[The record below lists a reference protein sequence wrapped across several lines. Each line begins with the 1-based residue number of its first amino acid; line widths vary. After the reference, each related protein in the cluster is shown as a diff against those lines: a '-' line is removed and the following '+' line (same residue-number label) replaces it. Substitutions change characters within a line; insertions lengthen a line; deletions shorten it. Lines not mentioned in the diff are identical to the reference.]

1 MSELAAQLCAEAEG
15 HITTHFCSPCPSR
28 LHPPQHRRTPPA
40 DRHAQP
46 GCPQVHLVNTVVLSL
61 PCQDS
66 SSHLHSATHFFS
78 LLRTW
83 CCRFLTF
90 QLPEWIVGQGPDRPE
105 LQSFLCHSQS
115 LHQYNGTHGIY
126 LPGWVTSKQILAQ
139 TRFQQVEAATRA
151 ARNRQPGVPCPRA
164 PADEAHG
171 AETQPRLHQLS
182 HFP

>member
-1 MSELAAQLCAEAEG
+1 MLRLKA
-15 HITTHFCSPCPSR
+15 TSPLTSA
-28 LHPPQHRRTPPA
+28 PPAPPDSPPTSASQDAPA

-46 GCPQVHLVNTVVLSL
+46 GCPQVHFVNTVVLSL

-78 LLRTW
+78 LLRTR

-90 QLPEWIVGQGPDRPE
+90 QLPEWIVGQGPDKPE

-126 LPGWVTSKQILAQ
+126 LPGWVTRLADLSTDQIPTSRSCYQ
-139 TRFQQVEAATRA
+139 SCQEQATRC
-151 ARNRQPGVPCPRA
+151 VCPRA
-164 PADEAHG
+164 PVDEARG

-182 HFP
+182 HLP